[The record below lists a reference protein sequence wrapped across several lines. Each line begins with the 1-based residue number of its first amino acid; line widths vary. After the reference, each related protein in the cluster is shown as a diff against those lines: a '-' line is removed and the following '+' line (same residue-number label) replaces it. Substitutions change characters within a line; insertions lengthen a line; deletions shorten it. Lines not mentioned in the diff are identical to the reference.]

1 MVEIRK
7 TAGFDKCLK
16 KLNDPVAKARI
27 AVRLARLA
35 AGNPGDVR
43 PIGKGLSEL
52 RIDHGARYRVYFVKR
67 ADVLIVLLCGGD
79 KRTQAADIAEAKAL
93 ATQIEE

>member
-7 TAGFDKCLK
+7 TAGFDKWLK
-16 KLNDPVAKARI
+16 KLDDPVAKARI
-27 AVRLARLA
+27 FVRIARLA

-52 RIDHGARYRVYFVKR
+52 RIDHGAGYRVYFVKR
-67 ADVLIVLLCGGD
+67 GDVLIVLLCGGD

-93 ATQIEE
+93 AAQIEE

>member
-7 TAGFDKCLK
+7 TPGFDKWLK
-16 KLNDPVAKARI
+16 KLNDPTAKARI
-27 AVRLARLA
+27 AVRIARLA

-52 RIDHGARYRVYFVKR
+52 RIDHGAGYRVYFVKR
-67 ADVLIVLLCGGD
+67 GDVLIVLLCGGD
-79 KRTQAADIAEAKAL
+79 KRSQAADIAEAKAL